1 MRISQLSPASVLEV
15 PSPQPSPG
23 GRGGSAA
30 LLEIENLRLAFTGY
44 EGTVQV
50 LNGIDLAVAEGETV
64 GIVGETGCGKSVLA
78 RAVLRLN
85 RGAEIRSGSIRFAG
99 SDVLTMGPA
108 ELRAL
113 RGAGIGMVFQDPATY
128 LNPVFTIG
136 RQLAEVLRA
145 HDMPRARS
153 LELLD
158 AVGLPEPSALL
169 ARYPHE
175 LSGGMRQRV
184 LIALALAANPRL
196 LLADEPTTALDV
208 TVQRQ
213 VLALIADLVAR
224 LGLTLVLIS
233 HDLGVIGAMCRRVVV
248 MYAGSIIEDGPAA
261 DLLDRPRHPYT
272 QGLLAA
278 VPDLERPGAL
288 PRGIPGSIP
297 SLRDPPPGCRFHPR
311 CPLAMP
317 VCRERTPMLL
327 GGAHRT
333 ACHAVNS

>member
-1 MRISQLSPASVLEV
+1 MR
-15 PSPQPSPG
+15 
-23 GRGGSAA
+23 
-30 LLEIENLRLAFTGY
+30 
-44 EGTVQV
+44 
-50 LNGIDLAVAEGETV
+50 
-64 GIVGETGCGKSVLA
+64 
-78 RAVLRLN
+78 
-85 RGAEIRSGSIRFAG
+85 
-99 SDVLTMGPA
+99 PA

-261 DLLDRPRHPYT
+261 DL
-272 QGLLAA
+272 
-278 VPDLERPGAL
+278 ERPGAL